1 MKTENNPR
9 IYCGTYSQYNNGSL
23 FGKWFDLTDYNSLE
37 ELYKAFSKY
46 HKKENDPEFMFQDW
60 ENIPNKLIG
69 ESWLHDE
76 IFDYIEFINNDSFG
90 VDIDSELFMK
100 YWNDTNSS
108 GELSE
113 VIESFK
119 DNYLG
124 CYDSFQDYADEIA
137 DNDLAIYKVPEFLL
151 YHFDYKSYA
160 DEIKGGYHV
169 IELNYDSHIF
179 QA

>member
-9 IYCGTYSQYNNGSL
+9 IYCGTYSQYNNGSI

-60 ENIPNKLIG
+60 ENIPDKLIG
-69 ESWLHDE
+69 ESWLDSE
-76 IFDYIEFINNDSFG
+76 IYDYIEFINNTE
-90 VDIDSELFMK
+90 IDSELFMK
-100 YWNDTNSS
+100 YWNDTYSS

-113 VIESFK
+113 VIENFK
-119 DNYLG
+119 SNYLG

-137 DNDLAIYKVPEFLL
+137 DNDLEGCNAPQFCFSY
-151 YHFDYKSYA
+151 FDYESHARDLKH
-160 DEIKGGYHV
+160 DYHI